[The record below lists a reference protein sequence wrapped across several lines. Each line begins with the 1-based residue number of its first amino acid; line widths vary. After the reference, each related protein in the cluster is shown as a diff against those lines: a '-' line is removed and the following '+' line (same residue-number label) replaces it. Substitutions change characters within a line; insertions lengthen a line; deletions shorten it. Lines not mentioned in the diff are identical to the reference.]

1 MLTGEARTS
10 RICITEESETKS
22 GGQADTSRLDCARAF
37 LNTELPAG
45 SICCCWM
52 SLLKI

>member
-1 MLTGEARTS
+1 MLTGELRTS
-10 RICITEESETKS
+10 RTCITEESETKS
-22 GGQADTSRLDCARAF
+22 AGQADTSRLRLCEGISEYRA
-37 LNTELPAG
+37 AWG